1 MGKKTVAQ
9 TPSKSRR
16 VIEIVVLLVIILGII
31 LVVAELMI
39 NVLPEVK
46 TKPSVSQENQVQV
59 KTALDKSLTGP
70 APTKTLETNY
80 TR

>member
-9 TPSKSRR
+9 QPSKSRR
-16 VIEIVVLLVIILGII
+16 VIEILVLLVIIAGII
-31 LVVAELMI
+31 LVVAELTI

-46 TKPSVSQENQVQV
+46 GKPSVSQENQGQV

-70 APTKTLETNY
+70 APTTPSKTNATK
-80 TR
+80 